1 MVKTTVPA
9 AVAVFSVILLCLV
22 SPGTADSPIDALRL
36 DIEAA
41 IDVLNRPEFQNHDHR
56 DRQYE
61 ELQRILHRSFDFEE
75 FSKRTLGRQAEAFDS
90 GEVRDF
96 DRLFS
101 SFLSAFYLRQLQDRY
116 TDQTIRLDRQL
127 LLNDRLALIRSTVDL
142 TYMQVPVDIHMI
154 KGVSGRWKAFD
165 VVIYGISAINNY
177 RQQLGGMLR
186 RDSLESVNQL
196 LEEKLAAEERKN
208 RG

>member
-1 MVKTTVPA
+1 
-9 AVAVFSVILLCLV
+9 
-22 SPGTADSPIDALRL
+22 
-36 DIEAA
+36 
-41 IDVLNRPEFQNHDHR
+41 
-56 DRQYE
+56 
-61 ELQRILHRSFDFEE
+61 
-75 FSKRTLGRQAEAFDS
+75 
-90 GEVRDF
+90 VRDF

-127 LLNDRLALIRSTVDL
+127 LFNDRLALIRSTVDL